1 MKVDFDWLIPTVIN
15 PIISHDS
22 LNARGRAYVAYYTL
36 NAAANITS
44 QRPMLLNTMQVQF
57 YFNKK
62 NTYILQVGTTKRPLR
77 PPKEV
82 VTKTRRK

>member
-44 QRPMLLNTMQVQF
+44 QRPMLLNTM
-57 YFNKK
+57 
-62 NTYILQVGTTKRPLR
+62 
-77 PPKEV
+77 
-82 VTKTRRK
+82 